1 VEGEEEELGGFSRLF
16 LGQFLARQDE
26 VYEAWIKAECPLDGG
41 EQYQVSSF
49 VPALAPHFFQII
61 YRDMYHPFFSGAFL
75 ICRKHVPPLFLR
87 CLPGHQAALLMV
99 HVLMVFIT

>member
-49 VPALAPHFFQII
+49 VPALAPYFFQIT
-61 YRDMYHPFFSGAFL
+61 FFSGAFL

-87 CLPGHQAALLMV
+87 CLPGHQATLLMV